1 MGKQGNIWNRRFW
14 SWMNTPEMRTD
25 WFVEKQLRAYHSG
38 STASSIGSAVL
49 IAIMASIS
57 AQSGF
62 DPLAAAGLLTF
73 AGFAAVRQ
81 IRSSAYRRH
90 ESQIAKMAER
100 VWIIRHSAI
109 SGVAVAVALSSA
121 LILPLADM
129 PGIAAL
135 VVVAIML
142 SGSWAIDVIPR
153 AAIGLLMTVAAGSIA
168 AFAMIGTTEAL
179 WAAAIV
185 AAFTIFFTA
194 HCMFSF
200 NSFAVRLLR
209 ARELLSAASTVQ
221 LLLNDYEEHG
231 ADWLWETGAQG
242 RIVSP
247 SARFAEVAAHSPAK
261 LEFVRLIDLF
271 DPGHERAILE
281 ALLHKG
287 QPFRDVVARLSR
299 DGEEHWWSLSGRP
312 IVDTAGSVTGM
323 RGVATDVSAAK
334 RAEAK
339 VAYMAHYDGLTDLP
353 NRRLFNESLGRALLR
368 RRDGGLA
375 ILYLDIDHF
384 KTINDTLGHVIG
396 DEVLKVA
403 AQRIESCLGHQ
414 DVVARLGGDEF
425 AVLLASTSAAND
437 AQRIADAIVAAMGAP
452 MFIER
457 QEIIAGV
464 SVGIAQA
471 PDHGDSADALIKNAD
486 LALYHAKQTGR
497 GRAALFEIDMHE
509 AMQARRLIEMDL
521 RAALGRDQLEL
532 HYQPLVNLESGETTS
547 YEALLRWNH
556 PEQGLIMPASFIPI
570 AEETGHIVQLGEW
583 VIRTALLEVARWPAH
598 LNVSVNL
605 SPVQMRSTNLVPT
618 IVNALAASGVAAQRL
633 ELEITETVLMR
644 DTEANLAVL
653 HQLRALGV
661 RIALDDFGTGYSS
674 LNYLRSFPFDKI
686 KIDRCF
692 VDEVD
697 SREDSRAIVRAVT
710 GLAANLGMVTTA
722 EGVEREDQLDELRR
736 EGCTEVQGY
745 LLSRPMPVDQIAG
758 RTAPV
763 VAETKPP
770 IAIETARKPGI
781 VRRKAA

>member
-1 MGKQGNIWNRRFW
+1 
-14 SWMNTPEMRTD
+14 MRTD

-38 STASSIGSAVL
+38 STASSIGTAVFIL
-49 IAIMASIS
+49 VMAAIS

-62 DPLAAAGLLTF
+62 DPLAVAGLLLF
-73 AGFAAVRQ
+73 ASFALARQ
-81 IRSSAYRRH
+81 IRSSGYLRDGSTRTT
-90 ESQIAKMAER
+90 MAER
-100 VWIIRHSAI
+100 IWIIRHSAL
-109 SGVAVAVALSSA
+109 SGVAVAIALANA
-121 LILPLADM
+121 LIAPLAEM

-153 AAIGLLMTVAAGSIA
+153 AALGLLLTIAAGSIA
-168 AFAMIGTTEAL
+168 AFAVIETPEAL
-179 WAAAIV
+179 WAAVIV
-185 AAFTIFFTA
+185 TAFLIFFTA

-209 ARELLSAASTVQ
+209 ARQLSHAADTVQ

-231 ADWLWETGAQG
+231 ADWLWETGPQG

-247 SARFAEVAAHSPAK
+247 SARFAEVSAHPPAK

-281 ALLHKG
+281 QLLHKG
-287 QPFRDVVARLSR
+287 QAFRDVVARLSR

-312 IVDTAGSVTGM
+312 IVDETGGLTGM

-353 NRRLFNESLGRALLR
+353 NRRLFNETLGRALAR
-368 RRDGGLA
+368 RSDDGIA

-396 DEVLKVA
+396 DEVLKVT
-403 AQRIESCLGHQ
+403 AQRIESCLGHR
-414 DVVARLGGDEF
+414 DMVARLGGDEF
-425 AVLLASTSAAND
+425 AVLLANASGEAD
-437 AQRIADAIVAAMGAP
+437 IRLVADAIVAAMSES
-452 MFIER
+452 MFIDR
-457 QEIIAGV
+457 QEVLAGV
-464 SVGIAQA
+464 SIGIAQA
-471 PDHGDSADALIKNAD
+471 PDHGDSAEALIKNAD

-497 GRAALFEIDMHE
+497 GRAAVFEIDMHE

-583 VIRTALLEVARWPAH
+583 VIRTALLEAARWPQH
-598 LNVSVNL
+598 LSVSVNL

-633 ELEITETVLMR
+633 EFEITETVLMH
-644 DTEANLAVL
+644 DTQANLAVL

-697 SREDSRAIVRAVT
+697 SCHDSRAIVRAVT

-745 LLSRPMPVDQIAG
+745 LLSRPMPVDQIVG
-758 RTAPV
+758 RTAPIV
-763 VAETKPP
+763 EASRVP
-770 IAIETARKPGI
+770 IAIETARKSRI
-781 VRRKAA
+781 ARRKAA